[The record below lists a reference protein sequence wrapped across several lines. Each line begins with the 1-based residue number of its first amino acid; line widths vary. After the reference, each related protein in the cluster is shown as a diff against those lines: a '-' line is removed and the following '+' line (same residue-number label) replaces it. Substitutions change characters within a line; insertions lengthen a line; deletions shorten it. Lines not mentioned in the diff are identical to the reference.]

1 MQRLSF
7 ALAIC
12 GLAGLLSGCAAGY
25 NTTGGTILGAGLGA
39 FTGAAIGDHT
49 GHAGGGA
56 LIGAA
61 TGAVAGGLLGNAEDA
76 REERDA
82 AVAQAHY
89 ERAAHEAHE
98 RAMKNAD
105 IVLMSQNGVSDDVI
119 ISSVNNRGGLFD
131 LSPAGII
138 HLKNNGI
145 SDRVILAVQSAAS
158 PPPPG
163 LVRVGGPYPPVP
175 VTEIYVA
182 PRPVASLGVMIGPG
196 RPPYG
201 PPPRHW
207 HH

>member
-1 MQRLSF
+1 MQRHLF
-7 ALAIC
+7 ALTIC
-12 GLAGLLSGCAAGY
+12 GLVSLLSGCAAGY
-25 NTTGGTILGAGLGA
+25 NTTGGTVLGAGLGA
-39 FTGAAIGDHT
+39 LTGAVIGDHT

-76 REERDA
+76 REERDV

-89 ERAAHEAHE
+89 ERASQQAHE

-105 IVLMSQNGVSDDVI
+105 LVLMTQNGISDDVI

-131 LSPAGII
+131 LSPAAII
-138 HLKNNGI
+138 QLKNSGI
-145 SDRVILAVQSAAS
+145 SDRVILAVQSAGA

-163 LVRVGGPYPPVP
+163 MMQANGPYPPVP
-175 VTEIYVA
+175 MTEVVVV
-182 PRPVASLGVMIGPG
+182 PRPVASFGVMVGPG
-196 RPPYG
+196 RPHYG
-201 PPPRHW
+201 PHPRHW